1 MIELLKQRNTT
12 VGVLLAL
19 SLTGC
24 TRFETRMQANG
35 SFEYQD
41 AQLISSYQ
49 TGSLT
54 NDEARSQ
61 FDVPVLS
68 KSQKENGLLT
78 KDVDIRPP
86 TQLMPVIDGVLLDLK
101 DQQNTKIWFNT
112 FSQQNDISAQ
122 VWQLLESYLADLN
135 VPIITKDENSLQLQ
149 TGKFTQKTDYGNL
162 LNGNEVAKQ
171 SSFRFTLE
179 KLADGHSVALSVDA
193 LSYAEKNE
201 GKPLK
206 FKLSSKNKKNIEL
219 RFVNDLLAYAYKI
232 KEADEA
238 KKIDSR
244 PLPIKLG
251 FDDNQQMAWL
261 IDADFSDTWKKLPA
275 LLSLLKFDIVEGDK
289 NMGYFLLKFNPP
301 SDDYWTE
308 NNLNKF
314 ELNSGEYF
322 IQLGELGAGNTSI
335 LWLDQDKKPL
345 ADQTVT
351 DIYLA
356 ITEQVRNVLLLKDK
370 QTKAL

>member
-1 MIELLKQRNTT
+1 MIELFKQRNTT

-41 AQLISSYQ
+41 VQLIPSYQ
-49 TGSLT
+49 TGSFT

-61 FDVPVLS
+61 FAVPVLT
-68 KSQKENGLLT
+68 KSQKETGFLT
-78 KDVDIRPP
+78 ENVDIRPP
-86 TQLMPVIDGVLLDLK
+86 TQLMPVIDGVLLDVK
-101 DQQNTKIWFNT
+101 EQQHTKIWFNT
-112 FSQQNDISAQ
+112 FSQQTDISAQ
-122 VWQLLESYLADLN
+122 VWQLLESYLADLH
-135 VPIITKDENSLQLQ
+135 VDIVSKDEKLQQRQ
-149 TGKFTQKTDYGNL
+149 TVKFTQKTDYGNFL
-162 LNGNEVAKQ
+162 SGNEVVKE
-171 SSFRFTLE
+171 SSFRFILE
-179 KLADGHSVALSVDA
+179 KQPGGHGVALIVDA

-206 FKLSSKNKKNIEL
+206 FTLSNKNKKNIEL
-219 RFVNDLLAYAYKI
+219 RFVNDLLAFAYKI

-251 FDDNQQMAWL
+251 FDDNHQMAWL

-275 LLSLLKFDIVEGDK
+275 LLSLLKFDIVEADK

-301 SDDYWTE
+301 SDDYWAE

-314 ELNSGEYF
+314 SLEAGEYF
-322 IQLGELGAGNTSI
+322 IQLGALGAANTSI
-335 LWLDQDKKPL
+335 LWLDEDKKPL
-345 ADQTVT
+345 ADQDVT

>member
-1 MIELLKQRNTT
+1 MIELFKQPNIT

-35 SFEYQD
+35 NFEYQN
-41 AQLISSYQ
+41 ALLIPTYQ
-49 TGSLT
+49 TGNFS
-54 NDEARSQ
+54 NDEARTQ
-61 FDVPVLS
+61 FAVPVLS
-68 KSQKENGLLT
+68 KSQKETGFLT

-86 TQLMPVIDGVLLDLK
+86 TQLMPVIDGVLLDVNS
-101 DQQNTKIWFNT
+101 QPNTKIWFNT

-135 VPIITKDENSLQLQ
+135 VAIISKDETLQQLQ
-149 TGKFTQKTDYGNL
+149 TAMFTQKTDYGSF
-162 LNGNEVAKQ
+162 LNSNEVAKQ
-171 SSFRFTLE
+171 SSFRFTL
-179 KLADGHSVALSVDA
+179 KKRADGHSVALIVEA
-193 LSYAEKNE
+193 LSYAETNE
-201 GKPLK
+201 DKPLK
-206 FKLSSKNKKNIEL
+206 FKFSSKNKKNIEL
-219 RFVNDLLAYAYKI
+219 RFVNDLLAFAYQI
-232 KEADEA
+232 KEADDA

-261 IDADFSDTWKKLPA
+261 IDANFADTWEKLPA
-275 LLSLLKFDIVEGDK
+275 LLSLLKFDIVENDK

-314 ELNSGEYF
+314 ELKSAEYF

-345 ADQTVT
+345 SDQKVT
-351 DIYLA
+351 EIYLA